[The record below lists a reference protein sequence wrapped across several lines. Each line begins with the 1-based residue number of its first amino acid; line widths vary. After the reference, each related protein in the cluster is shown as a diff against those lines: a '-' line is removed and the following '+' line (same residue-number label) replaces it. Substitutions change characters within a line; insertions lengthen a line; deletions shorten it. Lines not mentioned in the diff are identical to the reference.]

1 MAFITIDRVDV
12 QCVFNYSAK
21 KYEIFEKNFF
31 FFGKNRILFILRRRA
46 EARVIALILESR
58 SFMR

>member
-21 KYEIFEKNFF
+21 KYEIFEKKNFYA
-31 FFGKNRILFILRRRA
+31 KNRILFILRREA